1 MQTGRDIGQRGCFDQ
16 FDASSGT
23 LMERTR
29 VRVARLLRVISRAE
43 NKQKKKTDLLVI
55 QSEDNSEKL
64 QGLSSAVVSLMVL
77 TRMKIGL

>member
-1 MQTGRDIGQRGCFDQ
+1 
-16 FDASSGT
+16 
-23 LMERTR
+23 MERIR

-64 QGLSSAVVSLMVL
+64 QGLSSAVVSLTVL